1 MRTVGDVAAYVRS
14 KNAGPFWVTI
24 DLICSDT
31 AAYEE
36 LCRSSALSPQSVARM
51 FGIDPVE
58 VQVFHSPRLR
68 VIKVSFPRT
77 VPQGS
82 ARDRDCHAGQ
92 YFVAILGLPVTDMDA
107 QTHAE
112 AAEG

>member
-1 MRTVGDVAAYVRS
+1 MRTVEDAAAYVRS

-24 DLICSDT
+24 DVICSEA

-36 LCRSSALSPQSVARM
+36 LSRSTALSPESVAKLY
-51 FGIDPVE
+51 GIDPSE
-58 VQVFHSPRLR
+58 VHVFHSPQL
-68 VIKVSFPRT
+68 KVVKISFPRT

-92 YFVAILGLPVTDMDA
+92 YFVALLALPL
-107 QTHAE
+107 E
-112 AAEG
+112 R